1 MATVPPSLGFQSSA
15 ARRDRHTC
23 NCRNS
28 KCLKLY
34 CECFASGDYCHNCNC
49 SGCFNIAKFEV
60 PLTQAHRIEAIHNIL
75 ERNPI
80 AFRRKSAHYA
90 PGAEATDIAK
100 HYKGCACKR
109 SGCLK
114 KYCECFQAGIS
125 CSGHCKCTDW
135 YALCSKN
142 IDDLRGSDAFDDT
155 PVKRRA

>member
-60 PLTQAHRIEAIHNIL
+60 RLTQIHRTEAIHNIL

-90 PGAEATDIAK
+90 PGAEVTDMAK

-114 KYCECFQAGIS
+114 KYCECFQAGIA
-125 CSGHCKCTDW
+125 CSGHCKCTD
-135 YALCSKN
+135 CKN
-142 IDDLRGSDAFDDT
+142 LDELRGSDAFDDT
-155 PVKRRA
+155 PVKRRT